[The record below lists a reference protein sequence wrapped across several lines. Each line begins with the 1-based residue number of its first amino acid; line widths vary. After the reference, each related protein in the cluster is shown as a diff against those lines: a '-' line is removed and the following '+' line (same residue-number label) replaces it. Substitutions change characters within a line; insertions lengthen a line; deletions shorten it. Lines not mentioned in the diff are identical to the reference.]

1 MGQAQVL
8 SFLKR
13 HKRVKLLLEITLL
26 LLVLM
31 VIRSYMQR
39 DAVTGAAPLFAGQ
52 LLDGSAVSLSQYHGA
67 PVLVHFWATWCGIC
81 RLEEKGIAA
90 IAADH
95 PVITIAMQSGDKEE
109 IGAYLQQQGLEF
121 PVLPDPEGKLASLY
135 GVRAVPASFIID
147 GKGQVRFMELGY
159 TTETGLR
166 MRLWL
171 AGRL

>member
-1 MGQAQVL
+1 VL

-26 LLVLM
+26 LLVVV

-39 DAVTGAAPLFAGQ
+39 DVVTDTAPLFTGQ
-52 LLDGSAVSLSQYHGA
+52 LLDGKTVSLSQYEGA

-95 PVITIAMQSGDKEE
+95 PVITIAMQSGDEE
-109 IGAYLQQQGLEF
+109 QISAYLQKQGLEF
-121 PVLPDPEGKLASLY
+121 PVLPDPEGRLASLY

-147 GKGQVRFMELGY
+147 GKGQIRFIELGY

-166 MRLWL
+166 ARLWL